1 MSTDGSRK
9 RGDPLGF
16 LAKEFP
22 ISIPSQG
29 TWTWPGFST
38 ARIETLSGKTDMDKQ
53 YADNRL
59 FQGISPAVLAAIDIT
74 IDEVNYAAEEIVF
87 EEGDPGSHVYL
98 LLDGQVRIS
107 KEVSGGNQETLA
119 LVGPGAFFGEMALLD
134 GEVRSARATAA
145 ASSVVGRIGRDGL
158 DRFLAHSPETARH
171 FARLISKQLRTAN
184 SVFIEK
190 LLQSERLRL
199 LGTMMGA
206 MVHDFRNPLATLG
219 MLGHYLS
226 NEEDATLSDLGQVA
240 NDSIEQMQSMIQE
253 LLDYSKGQVQLEMG
267 AVEIPELMK
276 KLDDQIL
283 RRVEDSGVTVNRE
296 IAFDGAFT
304 ADSHRLIRLLA
315 NIVKNSSEAMSRDGT
330 LTLHVS
336 KHGDSVHFR
345 ISDTGCGIPPEVL
358 ARVFEPFVTHGKSN
372 GTGLGMAIAKSVVEA
387 HHGHIRME
395 SEVNKGTS
403 TYIEIPLSPPAIDA
417 QETGSESE
425 DD

>member
-1 MSTDGSRK
+1 
-9 RGDPLGF
+9 
-16 LAKEFP
+16 
-22 ISIPSQG
+22 
-29 TWTWPGFST
+29 
-38 ARIETLSGKTDMDKQ
+38 
-53 YADNRL
+53 
-59 FQGISPAVLAAIDIT
+59 
-74 IDEVNYAAEEIVF
+74 
-87 EEGDPGSHVYL
+87 
-98 LLDGQVRIS
+98 
-107 KEVSGGNQETLA
+107 
-119 LVGPGAFFGEMALLD
+119 
-134 GEVRSARATAA
+134 
-145 ASSVVGRIGRDGL
+145 
-158 DRFLAHSPETARH
+158 
-171 FARLISKQLRTAN
+171 
-184 SVFIEK
+184 
-190 LLQSERLRL
+190 
-199 LGTMMGA
+199 
-206 MVHDFRNPLATLG
+206 
-219 MLGHYLS
+219 
-226 NEEDATLSDLGQVA
+226 
-240 NDSIEQMQSMIQE
+240 MIQE

-387 HHGHIRME
+387 HHGHIHME